1 MLPPS
6 LFNLYVEFITQNARL
21 YETGFGIKFAG
32 RNINNLRYTYDK
44 IHMEE
49 IKKKKEKAK
58 DCLEERERGEWK
70 G

>member
-21 YETGFGIKFAG
+21 YETRFGIKVAG
-32 RNINNLRYTYDK
+32 RNIYNLRYTYDK

-49 IKKKKEKAK
+49 IEKIEKAK

>member
-21 YETGFGIKFAG
+21 YETGFGIKVAG
-32 RNINNLRYTYDK
+32 RNISNLRYTYDK
-44 IHMEE
+44 IHMEVIE
-49 IKKKKEKAK
+49 KKEKAK